1 MDLATTPLKVHLHMV
16 PCGATTLRVLSLR
29 PQCGVRYSTNYF
41 HDTWHILTDP
51 GGAAVLARLLWA
63 LAFQR
68 APDTVI
74 ALGHD
79 HLVPTPFEADRP
91 APCVLAPQSR
101 SPLTGDKLR
110 ALARHLRR
118 PGPSHGTVKLQ
129 TFGMAA
135 ALEAYHAQR
144 WGRRE
149 LDALWPREHMRHLEG
164 LVCYAAPDEV
174 LKLQALAVHR
184 LREYFF
190 GGTAYTYLA
199 EHWQTRHHPEGE
211 VQLFSDFTARVSA
224 AQQARRALL
233 PRPKT
238 GHATSAEREHL
249 WSEVDRRRE
258 RARRDRPRSA

>member
-1 MDLATTPLKVHLHMV
+1 MDLASTPLKVHLRLV
-16 PCGATTLRVLSLR
+16 PCGGTTLRVLSLR
-29 PQCGVRYSTNYF
+29 PQCGVRYSTNYY
-41 HDTWHILTDP
+41 HDTWHLLTDP

-79 HLVPTPFEADRP
+79 HLVPTPFEADRA
-91 APCVLAPQSR
+91 APCIFAPQMR

-110 ALARHLRR
+110 ALARHLRQ

-129 TFGMAA
+129 TFGMAQ
-135 ALEAYHAQR
+135 ALEQYHTRR
-144 WGRRE
+144 WHQPA
-149 LDALWPREHMRHLEG
+149 LDELWPREHLRQLEG
-164 LVCYAAPDEV
+164 LVCYSAPDEV

-184 LREYFF
+184 VREYFY

-199 EHWQTRHHPEGE
+199 ERWQTGRHPEGE

-224 AQQARRALL
+224 ARQARRELL
-233 PRPKT
+233 ARP
-238 GHATSAEREHL
+238 GASQATTAERERI
-249 WSEVDRRRE
+249 WTEVARRRA
-258 RARRDRPRSA
+258 RARRDHPRGA

>member
-1 MDLATTPLKVHLHMV
+1 MDLATTPLKVHLHLV

-149 LDALWPREHMRHLEG
+149 LDALWPREHMRYLEG
-164 LVCYAAPDEV
+164 LMCYSAPDEV

-224 AQQARRALL
+224 AQQVRRELL
-233 PRPKT
+233 PRPET
-238 GHATSAEREHL
+238 GHATSAERDHI
-249 WSEVDRRRE
+249 WSEVARRRQ